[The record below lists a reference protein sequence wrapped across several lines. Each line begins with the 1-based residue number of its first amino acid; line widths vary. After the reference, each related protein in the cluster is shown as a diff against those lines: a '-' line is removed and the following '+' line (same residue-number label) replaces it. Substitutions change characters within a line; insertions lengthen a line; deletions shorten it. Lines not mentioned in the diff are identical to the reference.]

1 VPESLKTNASS
12 LSVIVPMT
20 RMAGRMDN
28 LDSWL
33 SDSADLPLN
42 IVIVHDIQDSFTAEE
57 LKELVKKYNNL
68 EIVVIEG
75 TYGAPGLARNAGLN
89 SPLANWTSFWD
100 ADDLPNPREALE
112 AISQADAQTEVI
124 IGNFTINSS
133 QGTEIFE
140 HQAQMEVVALNP
152 GLWRMI
158 IRSSILEG
166 LSFSSARMGEDQLFL
181 IDLNLGSRQVHFSNK
196 FIYQYFLGSPLQLTS
211 NQDSIDEVE
220 DVLKLARKRL
230 RDRKKLKN
238 EFSEIILMRLLT
250 TTLTR
255 TKGSSRIHLVIRYVG
270 IIIQMNPRMIA
281 AYVLSLRKTKA
292 KRK

>member
-1 VPESLKTNASS
+1 MPESLKTNASS

-255 TKGSSRIHLVIRYVG
+255 TKGSSRIHLVIRHAG

>member
-1 VPESLKTNASS
+1 
-12 LSVIVPMT
+12 MT

-255 TKGSSRIHLVIRYVG
+255 TKGSSRIHLVIRHAG

>member
-1 VPESLKTNASS
+1 MPESLKTNASS